1 VLVHIEGLPED
12 IQISGQQIAAGKHAA
27 KLKFKTEEASASR
40 TFNISLHATAV
51 VDNQT
56 LDRGVRCRHL
66 GVDMEG
72 VSYGDTHR
80 GQLSV
85 SVLHKPVFRLFCQ
98 EAYLYAH
105 RGSVFPYPMQIER
118 LNGFDGAIHL
128 QIGDRQNRDLDGIE
142 MRTVT
147 IPPGQSLI
155 HLPIYLPESMAIN
168 VQSQSQL
175 YSQAWAQFTDAD
187 QRSQSVL
194 VLSEKRNMLRT
205 LPPVFKLAA
214 VQDRVAVNADGVAVC
229 RLRLKRTTNAPGPVT
244 VSLHRGPDSVRCE
257 PQKVTLA
264 EAQTEAQ
271 IKVRVGDSFAY
282 DDAQPLVFRAIGFL
296 PSGIEVITEA
306 SIQIEPTGGDV
317 AKTAGQ

>member
-1 VLVHIEGLPED
+1 
-12 IQISGQQIAAGKHAA
+12 
-27 KLKFKTEEASASR
+27 
-40 TFNISLHATAV
+40 
-51 VDNQT
+51 
-56 LDRGVRCRHL
+56 
-66 GVDMEG
+66 
-72 VSYGDTHR
+72 
-80 GQLSV
+80 
-85 SVLHKPVFRLFCQ
+85 
-98 EAYLYAH
+98 
-105 RGSVFPYPMQIER
+105 
-118 LNGFDGAIHL
+118 
-128 QIGDRQNRDLDGIE
+128 

-214 VQDRVAVNADGVAVC
+214 VQDRVVVNADGVAAC